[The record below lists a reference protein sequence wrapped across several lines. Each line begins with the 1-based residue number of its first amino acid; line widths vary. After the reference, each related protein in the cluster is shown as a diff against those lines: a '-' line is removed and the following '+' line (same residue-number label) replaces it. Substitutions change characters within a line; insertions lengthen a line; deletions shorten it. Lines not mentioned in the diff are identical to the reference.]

1 MKTDLGIKRT
11 RDARQ
16 RISASVADDTAK
28 LVAYYVEMQKR
39 FGARLVRGP
48 TDSQEG
54 VEGVAEGG
62 LPADARKDARG

>member
-1 MKTDLGIKRT
+1 MRTDPGIKRT

-16 RISASVADDTAK
+16 RISASVADDPAK
-28 LVAYYVEMQKR
+28 LVGYYIEMQKR

-48 TDSQEG
+48 TDGHEG
-54 VEGVAEGG
+54 VEGVADQG